1 MFQFIQTFITTNK
14 EQQEGYVIAA
24 GTGGGAPKLTGSKKG
39 KQKVISEY

>member
-14 EQQEGYVIAA
+14 EQQEGYLVAS
-24 GTGGGAPKLTGSKKG
+24 GTGVGPTKLTGSKKG